1 METYKKRAFKNK
13 ASSSNAEALENKATT
28 ANVFNTL
35 DEGSSQTQQWVERN
49 QNKILGLVAIISII
63 VIGVFA
69 YSKLIKEPKESSAF
83 NKMYFAQKKFDEAV
97 LINNDSMYNIAL
109 NGDDLNMGMLQI
121 IDEFGGTNAANLAHY
136 YSGIM
141 YLKMNDYPNSIKYL
155 SEFSS
160 DDILLSS
167 LATGSIGDAFA
178 ELNQFDDAFD
188 YYVKASKSNNNY
200 SSPMY
205 LFKAG
210 LVAMRL
216 NKFNRAEEYFSII
229 KQDYPNSTE
238 AKNIDAFIS
247 KAVASN
253 Q

>member
-1 METYKKRAFKNK
+1 MATYKKRGFKNK
-13 ASSSNAEALENKATT
+13 ASSSKAEALEKKSTT

-49 QNKILGLVAIISII
+49 QNKILGLVAVISII
-63 VIGVFA
+63 VICVFT
-69 YSKLIKEPKESSAF
+69 YSKLIKAPKESNAF
-83 NKMYFAQKKFDEAV
+83 NKMYFAQKKFDEAL
-97 LINNDSMYNIAL
+97 LINNDSLYNIAL
-109 NGDDLNMGMLQI
+109 NGDNLNMGMLQI
-121 IDEFGGTNAANLAHY
+121 IDEFGGTDAANLAQY

-155 SEFSS
+155 SDFSS

-167 LATGSIGDAFA
+167 LATGSIGDAFS
-178 ELNQFDDAFD
+178 ELNQFDDALD

-210 LVAMRL
+210 TIAMKL
-216 NKFNRAEEYFSII
+216 NKFKRAEEYFSII
-229 KQDYPNSTE
+229 KQDYPNSAE
-238 AKNIDAFIS
+238 AKNIDAYIS
-247 KAVASN
+247 KSVASN

>member
-1 METYKKRAFKNK
+1 MATYKKRGFKNK
-13 ASSSNAEALENKATT
+13 ASSSKAEALENKSTT

-155 SEFSS
+155 SDFSS

>member
-1 METYKKRAFKNK
+1 MATYKKRGFKNK
-13 ASSSNAEALENKATT
+13 ASSSKAEALENKSTT

-188 YYVKASKSNNNY
+188 YYIKASKSNNNY

>member
-1 METYKKRAFKNK
+1 MATYKKRGFKNK
-13 ASSSNAEALENKATT
+13 ASSSKAEALENKSTT

-109 NGDDLNMGMLQI
+109 NGDDLNMGMLRI

>member
-1 METYKKRAFKNK
+1 MATYKKRGFKNK
-13 ASSSNAEALENKATT
+13 ASSSKAEALENKSTT

-97 LINNDSMYNIAL
+97 LINNDSIYNIAL

-247 KAVASN
+247 KAVASD

>member
-1 METYKKRAFKNK
+1 MATYKKRGFKNK
-13 ASSSNAEALENKATT
+13 ASSSKAEALENKSTT

-35 DEGSSQTQQWVERN
+35 DEGSSKTQQWVERN

>member
-1 METYKKRAFKNK
+1 MATYKKRGFKNK
-13 ASSSNAEALENKATT
+13 ASSSKAEALEKKSTT

-49 QNKILGLVAIISII
+49 QNKILGLVAVISII

-69 YSKLIKEPKESSAF
+69 YSKLIKEPKESNAF

-97 LINNDSMYNIAL
+97 LINNDSLYNIAL

-121 IDEFGGTNAANLAHY
+121 IDEFGGTSAANLAKY

-155 SEFSS
+155 SDFSS

-178 ELNQFDDAFD
+178 ELNL
-188 YYVKASKSNNNY
+188 S
-200 SSPMY
+200 
-205 LFKAG
+205 L
-210 LVAMRL
+210 
-216 NKFNRAEEYFSII
+216 IHI
-229 KQDYPNSTE
+229 
-238 AKNIDAFIS
+238 
-247 KAVASN
+247 
-253 Q
+253 

>member
-1 METYKKRAFKNK
+1 MATYKKRGFKNK
-13 ASSSNAEALENKATT
+13 ASSSKAEALENKSTT

-141 YLKMNDYPNSIKYL
+141 YLKMKDYPNSIKYL

>member
-1 METYKKRAFKNK
+1 MATYKKRGFKNK
-13 ASSSNAEALENKATT
+13 ASSSKAEALENKSTT

-167 LATGSIGDAFA
+167 LATGWIGDAFA
-178 ELNQFDDAFD
+178 ELNQLDDAFD

-210 LVAMRL
+210 IVAMRL

>member
-1 METYKKRAFKNK
+1 MATYKKRGFKNK
-13 ASSSNAEALENKATT
+13 ASSSKAEALENKSTT

-35 DEGSSQTQQWVERN
+35 DEGSSQTQKWVERN

>member
-1 METYKKRAFKNK
+1 MATYKKRGFKNK
-13 ASSSNAEALENKATT
+13 ASSSKAEALENKSTT

-121 IDEFGGTNAANLAHY
+121 IDEFGGTNAANLAYY

>member
-1 METYKKRAFKNK
+1 MATYKKRGFKNK
-13 ASSSNAEALENKATT
+13 ASSSKAEALEKKSTT

-49 QNKILGLVAIISII
+49 QNKILGLVAVISII

-69 YSKLIKEPKESSAF
+69 YSKFIKEPKESNAF

-97 LINNDSMYNIAL
+97 LINNDSLYNIAL

-121 IDEFGGTNAANLAHY
+121 IDEFGGTSAANLAKY

-155 SEFSS
+155 SDFSS

-167 LATGSIGDAFA
+167 LATGSIGDAFS
-178 ELNQFDDAFD
+178 ELNQFDDALD

-210 LVAMRL
+210 TIAMKL
-216 NKFNRAEEYFSII
+216 NKFKRAEEYFSII
-229 KQDYPNSTE
+229 KQDYPNSAE
-238 AKNIDAFIS
+238 AKNIDAYIS
-247 KAVASN
+247 KSVASN

>member
-1 METYKKRAFKNK
+1 MATYKKRGFKNK
-13 ASSSNAEALENKATT
+13 ASSSKAEALENKSTT

-97 LINNDSMYNIAL
+97 LINNDSIYNIAL

-188 YYVKASKSNNNY
+188 YYLKASKSNNNY

>member
-1 METYKKRAFKNK
+1 MATYKKRGFKNK
-13 ASSSNAEALENKATT
+13 ASSSKAEALENKSTT

-35 DEGSSQTQQWVERN
+35 DEGSSKTQKWVERN
-49 QNKILGLVAIISII
+49 QNKILGLVAIISIV

-69 YSKLIKEPKESSAF
+69 YSKLIKEPNESNAL

-97 LINNDSMYNIAL
+97 LINNDSIYNIAL

-121 IDEFGGTNAANLAHY
+121 IDKFGGTDAANLAHY